1 MHTIYLITCKENG
14 MRYVGQ
20 TTQGIKNR
28 WYDHCKRSRNKKDK
42 EYNLPLKKDIRKY
55 GKDNFVVEELAF
67 TEDNTTADYLEE
79 YYIRLMN
86 LVEDGYNQTYG
97 RGQKGVELSDHTKE
111 LLRRANV
118 GREKTEEEIRAI
130 SERQRGEC
138 NTFYGK
144 HHSEKTKEILRRKK
158 SKRIRCVETGDEFM
172 NLQEATLWL
181 GFKSISAINNALRG
195 RTETAG
201 GYHWQYAV

>member
-1 MHTIYLITCKENG
+1 MHTIYMVTCIPNG
-14 MRYVGQ
+14 KRYAGQ
-20 TTQGIKNR
+20 TIQGIENR
-28 WYDHCKRSRNKKDK
+28 WYDHCKRSRNKNDK

-111 LLRRANV
+111 LLRRANT
-118 GREKTEEEIRAI
+118 GREKTEEEICAI
-130 SERQRGEC
+130 SERQRGEG
-138 NTFYGK
+138 NSFYGK
-144 HHSEKTKEILRRKK
+144 RHSEETKEILRRKS

-172 NLQEATLWL
+172 NLQEATSWL

-201 GYHWQYAV
+201 GYHWEYAG

>member
-1 MHTIYLITCKENG
+1 MVTCIPNG
-14 MRYVGQ
+14 KRYVGQ
-20 TTQGIKNR
+20 TIQGIENR
-28 WYDHCKRSRNKKDK
+28 WYDHCKRSRNKNDK

-86 LVEDGYNQTYG
+86 LVEDGYNQTYE

-111 LLRRANV
+111 LLRRANT

-130 SERQRGEC
+130 SERQRGEG
-138 NTFYGK
+138 NSFYGK
-144 HHSEKTKEILRRKK
+144 RHSEETKEILRRKS

-172 NLQEATLWL
+172 NLQEATSWL

-201 GYHWQYAV
+201 GYHWEYAG